1 MYKRAVGV
9 LRFNPTAFY
18 QSEPREIILALE
30 GYKEAQKEN
39 FLLSQ
44 TAMTN
49 AIGAFFGGKRF
60 KRLDPFKEVEQTKE
74 TTLEE
79 KEAVFEH
86 LENRFERK
94 VLNGK

>member
-9 LRFNPTAFY
+9 LGFSPTAFY
-18 QSEPREIILALE
+18 QSEPREIVLALE

-44 TAMTN
+44 TAMIN
-49 AIGAFFGGKRF
+49 AIGAFFGGKSF
-60 KRLDPFKEVEQTKE
+60 KRVNPFKEIEQSKE
-74 TTLEE
+74 ITLEE

>member
-1 MYKRAVGV
+1 MGV
-9 LRFNPTAFY
+9 LNFSPAAFY
-18 QSEPREIILALE
+18 QSEPREVILALE

-44 TAMTN
+44 TAMRN

-60 KRLDPFKEVEQTKE
+60 KGIDPFKEVKE
-74 TTLEE
+74 VKYITLEE

-94 VLNGK
+94 VLNER